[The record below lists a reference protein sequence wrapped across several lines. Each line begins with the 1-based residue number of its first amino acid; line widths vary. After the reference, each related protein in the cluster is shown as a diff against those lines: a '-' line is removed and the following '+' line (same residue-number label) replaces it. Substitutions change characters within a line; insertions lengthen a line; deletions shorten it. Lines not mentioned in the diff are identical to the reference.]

1 MENPDRFPAPP
12 RDVMTEEEKEEL
24 RRMLKSIQPQTE
36 LGRQLIELSLEGVEQ
51 GVTRMDVDEILEYL
65 GRDRRER

>member
-1 MENPDRFPAPP
+1 MENPDRFPGPP

-51 GVTRMDVDEILEYL
+51 GVTRMDVDEIMEYL